1 MRKGVF
7 DIKRKLTTKL
17 TLLILTLLLLLLSV
31 MSGLYLIILENS
43 LKTQIQ
49 ARALDMAKTLA
60 HMPSVQKAFETDD
73 PSRTLQPIAEN
84 ARKQSGAQYI
94 VIGSADAIRYAHP
107 DPGKIGKPMVGG
119 DNRRA
124 LEKGEAYVSEA
135 VGTLG
140 PAIRGKAPIH
150 NENGEIVGIISVGF
164 LIENIQDIVYQY
176 QSKFIFLL
184 GFVVLMGILGAVYI
198 SRNVKKSIFGLE
210 PYEINQLYTEKQAIT
225 ESVHEALIAINKHEE
240 ITLLNRKAC
249 ELLRVESEDQWLG
262 KPISEL
268 LPDTLLPEVL
278 KTKTA
283 QKDQELTIGN
293 EELIVNRVPIFENEK
308 IRGAVAR
315 FRRKT
320 DIDELSKK
328 LAQTSQYAEGLRAQ
342 THEYS
347 NKLNTIA
354 GLIQLESYPEAL
366 ELIQKENKS
375 HQDMLQFL
383 IHSIPDPLLSGL
395 LLGKVNRAKELHI
408 NLEIDESSKLNA
420 LPDEMDKGKFITIL
434 GNLIE
439 NAFDAVSHKK
449 DRSILVF
456 LSDGADHILIEV
468 EDSGDGIP
476 EGEQERIFQ
485 KFYST
490 KTANH
495 RGLGLFLVKEAV
507 NALNG
512 QIKADKSDLGG
523 ALFTVVIPK

>member
-1 MRKGVF
+1 
-7 DIKRKLTTKL
+7 
-17 TLLILTLLLLLLSV
+17 
-31 MSGLYLIILENS
+31 
-43 LKTQIQ
+43 
-49 ARALDMAKTLA
+49 MAKTLA

-249 ELLRVESEDQWLG
+249 ELLRVESRQTDFRASSG
-262 KPISEL
+262 YAAPRS
-268 LPDTLLPEVL
+268 
-278 KTKTA
+278 A
-283 QKDQELTIGN
+283 
-293 EELIVNRVPIFENEK
+293 ENEN
-308 IRGAVAR
+308 GAKRSGINDRKRRINRQQSAD
-315 FRRKT
+315 FRKRKNPRRRC
-320 DIDELSKK
+320 EL
-328 LAQTSQYAEGLRAQ
+328 QE
-342 THEYS
+342 
-347 NKLNTIA
+347 
-354 GLIQLESYPEAL
+354 
-366 ELIQKENKS
+366 
-375 HQDMLQFL
+375 
-383 IHSIPDPLLSGL
+383 
-395 LLGKVNRAKELHI
+395 
-408 NLEIDESSKLNA
+408 
-420 LPDEMDKGKFITIL
+420 
-434 GNLIE
+434 
-439 NAFDAVSHKK
+439 K
-449 DRSILVF
+449 D
-456 LSDGADHILIEV
+456 G
-468 EDSGDGIP
+468 
-476 EGEQERIFQ
+476 
-485 KFYST
+485 Y
-490 KTANH
+490 
-495 RGLGLFLVKEAV
+495 
-507 NALNG
+507 
-512 QIKADKSDLGG
+512 
-523 ALFTVVIPK
+523 

>member
-240 ITLLNRKAC
+240 ITLLIEKRVSCFVSKAKISGSANRFPSFF
-249 ELLRVESEDQWLG
+249 R
-262 KPISEL
+262 
-268 LPDTLLPEVL
+268 
-278 KTKTA
+278 
-283 QKDQELTIGN
+283 
-293 EELIVNRVPIFENEK
+293 
-308 IRGAVAR
+308 IRC
-315 FRRKT
+315 
-320 DIDELSKK
+320 S
-328 LAQTSQYAEGLRAQ
+328 
-342 THEYS
+342 
-347 NKLNTIA
+347 
-354 GLIQLESYPEAL
+354 
-366 ELIQKENKS
+366 
-375 HQDMLQFL
+375 
-383 IHSIPDPLLSGL
+383 
-395 LLGKVNRAKELHI
+395 
-408 NLEIDESSKLNA
+408 
-420 LPDEMDKGKFITIL
+420 
-434 GNLIE
+434 
-439 NAFDAVSHKK
+439 
-449 DRSILVF
+449 
-456 LSDGADHILIEV
+456 
-468 EDSGDGIP
+468 
-476 EGEQERIFQ
+476 
-485 KFYST
+485 
-490 KTANH
+490 
-495 RGLGLFLVKEAV
+495 
-507 NALNG
+507 
-512 QIKADKSDLGG
+512 
-523 ALFTVVIPK
+523 PKC

>member
-249 ELLRVESEDQWLG
+249 EPLRVESEDQWLG

-268 LPDTLLPEVL
+268 LPDTPLPEVL

-308 IRGAVAR
+308 IRGAVAS

-375 HQDMLQFL
+375 HQDMPQFL

-395 LLGKVNRAKELHI
+395 LCWVRSTVPKSRT
-408 NLEIDESSKLNA
+408 STWKL
-420 LPDEMDKGKFITIL
+420 M
-434 GNLIE
+434 
-439 NAFDAVSHKK
+439 
-449 DRSILVF
+449 
-456 LSDGADHILIEV
+456 
-468 EDSGDGIP
+468 
-476 EGEQERIFQ
+476 
-485 KFYST
+485 
-490 KTANH
+490 
-495 RGLGLFLVKEAV
+495 
-507 NALNG
+507 
-512 QIKADKSDLGG
+512 KAQN
-523 ALFTVVIPK
+523 

>member
-17 TLLILTLLLLLLSV
+17 TLLILTLLLILLSV

-60 HMPSVQKAFETDD
+60 QMPSVQEAFETDD

-84 ARKQSGAQYI
+84 ARKQSGAHYI

-107 DPGKIGKPMVGG
+107 DPRKIGKPMVGG
-119 DNRRA
+119 DNQRA
-124 LEKGEAYVSEA
+124 LEKGEAYISDA

-150 NENGEIVGIISVGF
+150 NENDEIVGIISVGF
-164 LIENIQDIVYQY
+164 LKENIQDIVYQY
-176 QSKFIFLL
+176 QTKLIFLL
-184 GFVVLMGILGAVYI
+184 GFVVLMGVLGAVYI

-293 EELIVNRVPIFENEK
+293 EELIVNRVPIF
-308 IRGAVAR
+308 
-315 FRRKT
+315 
-320 DIDELSKK
+320 
-328 LAQTSQYAEGLRAQ
+328 
-342 THEYS
+342 
-347 NKLNTIA
+347 
-354 GLIQLESYPEAL
+354 
-366 ELIQKENKS
+366 
-375 HQDMLQFL
+375 
-383 IHSIPDPLLSGL
+383 
-395 LLGKVNRAKELHI
+395 
-408 NLEIDESSKLNA
+408 
-420 LPDEMDKGKFITIL
+420 
-434 GNLIE
+434 
-439 NAFDAVSHKK
+439 
-449 DRSILVF
+449 
-456 LSDGADHILIEV
+456 
-468 EDSGDGIP
+468 
-476 EGEQERIFQ
+476 
-485 KFYST
+485 
-490 KTANH
+490 
-495 RGLGLFLVKEAV
+495 
-507 NALNG
+507 
-512 QIKADKSDLGG
+512 
-523 ALFTVVIPK
+523 